1 MHLIPKYGAIV
12 SSLALVTSAIIVC
25 ALYNECNSYI
35 LAVFLIIWVLVG
47 IYTLYRLDI
56 IQNEIQHLN
65 EWTNAPRIIKEQDL
79 NIHMLSDLQDSIQ
92 RLIRKTQKRKSLKE
106 QMDAKIKLKNRQ
118 RNDMISALA
127 HEFRNPIAAIMGYA
141 TTLEEDHDISPELRN
156 RFLTK
161 IYNNSQKIENLLA
174 RLILWNKFESKEA
187 SLHVSTFDLFALA
200 NECKQSLFEKYSNR
214 TIIIEGEHRTI
225 NADRTLIEIVLKN
238 LMENG
243 LKYSKDDV
251 NVAIGQNLVEVI
263 DKGVGISAQDIEKV
277 TKKFYRSGEHSW
289 DNSMGLG
296 LAIVKQILSMHHKEL
311 HIKSEKGKGSVFS
324 FVL

>member
-1 MHLIPKYGAIV
+1 MHLIPRYGAIV
-12 SSLALVTSAIIVC
+12 SSLTLATSAIVIC
-25 ALYNECNSYI
+25 ALYNECNQFV
-35 LAVFLIIWVLVG
+35 LAVFLILWMGVG

-56 IQNEIQHLN
+56 IQRELVHLN
-65 EWTNAPRIIKEQDL
+65 EWINAPRIIKEQDL
-79 NIHMLSDLQDSIQ
+79 STDMLANLQDSVQ

-141 TTLEEDHDISPELRN
+141 TTLEEDHDIPVALRD

-174 RLILWNKFESKEA
+174 RLILWNKFESGEA
-187 SLHVSTFDLFALA
+187 SLHISTFDLFALA
-200 NECKQSLFEKYSNR
+200 SECRQSLLEKYSNR
-214 TIIIEGEHRTI
+214 TVVIEGEHRAV
-225 NADRTLIEIVLKN
+225 NADRTLLEIVLKN
-238 LMENG
+238 LMENA

-251 NVAIGQNLVEVI
+251 KVAIGHNSIEVI

-296 LAIVKQILSMHHKEL
+296 LAIVKQILSMHHTSLE
-311 HIKSEKGKGSVFS
+311 IKSEEEKGSVFS
-324 FVL
+324 FTI